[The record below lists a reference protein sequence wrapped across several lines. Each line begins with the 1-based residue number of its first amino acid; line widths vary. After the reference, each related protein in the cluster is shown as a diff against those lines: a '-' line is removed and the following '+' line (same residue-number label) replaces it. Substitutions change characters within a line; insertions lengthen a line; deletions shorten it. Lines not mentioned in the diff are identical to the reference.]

1 MGQHIRKIWY
11 VFVRVTRTQSEASAE
26 NICNCVSVAWSSAT
40 QFDIVTSCGQ
50 FSCCSLRGW
59 RSYAKLLGVTYLN
72 AANRLQFSRE
82 ETFWGYMKC
91 AMRNELNSAF
101 FLSEFFV
108 HACWLLKELNFRE
121 VLQKWS
127 ESQSAAVDMKGL
139 HIPVIM
145 QVIMIWKG
153 ETKRNDFRIF
163 STLNVT

>member
-1 MGQHIRKIWY
+1 MGQHFRKIWY

-50 FSCCSLRGW
+50 FGCCSLRGW

-82 ETFWGYMKC
+82 ETFWGYLKC

-108 HACWLLKELNFRE
+108 HACWFLKELNFFF
-121 VLQKWS
+121 WS
-127 ESQSAAVDMKGL
+127 FTKMIT
-139 HIPVIM
+139 IPVCCSGYERPAHPCYNAGFYDRWD
-145 QVIMIWKG
+145 QEEWFQ
-153 ETKRNDFRIF
+153 NFF
-163 STLNVT
+163 SP